1 MMINMK
7 QKYTTPIQK
16 NESFEGTI
24 EDLTFQ
30 GLGVVKV
37 DGYPLFVEDALPGE
51 VGTIK
56 AISVGKK
63 YGYGKMME
71 RTVDSP
77 DRVDIVDKV
86 SSQVGTMPLQ
96 HMTYESQLAFKQKQV
111 ENAFSRFGLA
121 EGHEVLATVGSED
134 TFKYRNKAQIPIGTD
149 NEGQLYSG
157 FYRKNSHEII
167 PVEDFKIQLPGID
180 EAIASIVDIF
190 NQHELKGYDEGKHSG
205 LIRNIVIRKG
215 YYTDQMMVIIVINGK
230 DLPAENQIVTEIVEK
245 VPEVVSIVLS
255 SNIKQTNVVMSG
267 KPRVVYGVDKYEDR
281 MFDFTFDISSRS
293 FFQINT
299 PQAEKLYQLAI
310 DAADLTGEETV
321 VDAYCGIGTI
331 TLALAKKAKH
341 VYGVEVVGDAVK
353 MAKNNAAKNYI
364 NNVHFE
370 TGQAETVMGEWV
382 KAGVQ
387 PDVVVVDPPRKGLD
401 DTFIESTIEANPE
414 KIVYVS
420 CNPTTMA
427 RDIAKFVEAGYDFEQ
442 VQPLDMFPQT
452 WHVETVTLLEKK
464 R

>member
-1 MMINMK
+1 MMK

-16 NESFEGTI
+16 NASFEGTI

-30 GLGVVKV
+30 GLGVAKV
-37 DGYPLFVEDALPGE
+37 DGYPLFVENALPGE
-51 VGTIK
+51 MGTIK

-63 YGYGKMME
+63 FGYGKMMK

-77 DRVDIVDKV
+77 DRVAIVDKV

-96 HMTYESQLAFKQKQV
+96 HMTYEAQLAFKQRQV
-111 ENAFSRFGLA
+111 GNAFNRFGLA
-121 EGHEVLATVGSED
+121 EGRKVLPTVGSED
-134 TFKYRNKAQIPIGTD
+134 TFKYRNKAQIPVGTD
-149 NEGQLYSG
+149 KEGRLYSG
-157 FYRKNSHEII
+157 FYRKNSHEVI
-167 PVEDFKIQLPGID
+167 PVEDFKIQLPGMD
-180 EAIASIVDIF
+180 EAIQTIVHIL
-190 NQHELKGYDEGKHSG
+190 NQHELKGYDEVTHSG
-205 LIRNIVIRKG
+205 LIRNIVIHKG
-215 YYTDQMMVIIVINGK
+215 YYTNQMMVIIVVNGK
-230 DLPAENQIVTEIVEK
+230 DLPEENQIVTKIVEK

-255 SNIKQTNVVMSG
+255 SNTKQTNVVMSG
-267 KPRVVYGVDKYEDR
+267 TQRVLYGVDKYEDK

-331 TLALAKKAKH
+331 TIALAKKAKQ
-341 VYGVEVVGDAVK
+341 VYGVEVVADAVK
-353 MAKNNAAKNYI
+353 MAKNNATKN
-364 NNVHFE
+364 NVDNVHFE
-370 TGQAETVMGEWV
+370 AGQAETVMGEWV
-382 KAGVQ
+382 KAGIQ

-452 WHVETVTLLEKK
+452 WHVETVVLMSRADK
-464 R
+464 